1 MYNDFIHKGTPM
13 TELQSK
19 VLLYIE
25 SGKTDEEKMK
35 LALNAVSMWYMENG
49 HFNRSYSIDAEN
61 PQ

>member
-1 MYNDFIHKGTPM
+1 M

-19 VLLYIE
+19 VLFYIK

-49 HFNRSYSIDAEN
+49 YFNRSYSIDAEN
-61 PQ
+61 PK